1 MRPEHPP
8 AHPPALACRDLRVA
22 LGGGQVLHGIDL
34 ALPAGRWTAVAGP
47 NGAGKTTLLK
57 ALASLLPAQGRV
69 EWLGRPAG
77 SLGARERARQ
87 MAWLGQDGGGAED
100 LRAHDVVM
108 LGRLPHQAWLAGPG
122 ALDQQAVEQAMRR
135 TGSWDWRARP
145 LGQLSAG
152 ERQRVLLARALAV
165 QAPLLLM
172 DEPLAHLDPP
182 HQADWLALVRAH
194 VQAGGTVMTV
204 LHELNMALQADD
216 LVLVRDGRIAHQGPC
231 AEATTHHALEAVFDR
246 RIAVHAVGG
255 AWVVLPVTAG
265 LSHPAGANAAREA
278 S

>member
-1 MRPEHPP
+1 M
-8 AHPPALACRDLRVA
+8 PALACQGLRVS
-22 LGGGQVLHGIDL
+22 LGGREVLHGVDVS
-34 ALPAGRWTAVAGP
+34 LPAGRWTAVAGP

-57 ALASLLPAQGRV
+57 ALAGLLPAQGRTQ
-69 EWLGRPAG
+69 WLGRDAAG
-77 SLGARERARQ
+77 LGARERARQ
-87 MAWLGQDGGGAED
+87 LAWLGQEAGGAED

-108 LGRLPHQAWLAGPG
+108 LGRLPHQAWLAGPD
-122 ALDQQAVEQAMRR
+122 APDQQAVEDAMRR

-194 VQAGGTVMTV
+194 VRAGGTVVTV
-204 LHELNMALQADD
+204 LHELNMALQADEI
-216 LVLVRDGRIAHQGPC
+216 VLVRDGRILHQGAC
-231 AEATTHHALEAVFDR
+231 AEASTHRALEAVFEQR
-246 RIAVHAVGG
+246 VVVHAVGG
-255 AWVVLPVTAG
+255 QWVALPRHG
-265 LSHPAGANAAREA
+265 SHEPLGRVVP
-278 S
+278 